1 MFKVIKMRIFLL
13 VLSLLL
19 TACSSSLPSIKPY
32 KMPIQQGNLVTS
44 KMMMQLKPGMTKTQV
59 RFVMGTPLIID
70 SFHKDQWDY
79 FYQMEKDGVIIEK
92 RRVILMFEKDLLA
105 KVKGD
110 VIPASVSGDNVNEVR
125 REVVPAKNNESNQ
138 PPAQKEKSML
148 DRLKFWEDNDKPLEK
163 VIPTKKEAP
172 VEERKLLEP
181 VKPAEPE
188 MKKPQAEVAPSKV
201 EMKKEPEVKTPEPA
215 KVENTK
221 PLPAET
227 DPSYFD
233 LMLEKIGF

>member
-1 MFKVIKMRIFLL
+1 
-13 VLSLLL
+13 
-19 TACSSSLPSIKPY
+19 
-32 KMPIQQGNLVTS
+32 
-44 KMMMQLKPGMTKTQV
+44 
-59 RFVMGTPLIID
+59 
-70 SFHKDQWDY
+70 
-79 FYQMEKDGVIIEK
+79 
-92 RRVILMFEKDLLA
+92 MFEKDLLA

-125 REVVPAKNNESNQ
+125 REVVPEKNNESNQ

-172 VEERKLLEP
+172 IEERKLLEP

-221 PLPAET
+221 PLPVET